1 MFYGVHSVITV
12 VMSFILWQ
20 GCQVIAS
27 GFSKMSR
34 CQSVKKKKHKKQ
46 QTENFILTVSIL
58 FKVHV
63 ASQNQHTGSYTG
75 LQNKGKAR
83 VDAEV

>member
-12 VMSFILWQ
+12 VMSFIMWQ

-34 CQSVKKKKHKKQ
+34 CQSVRKKK

-58 FKVHV
+58 FKVHMTF
-63 ASQNQHTGSYTG
+63 QNQHTGSYTG
-75 LQNKGKAR
+75 LQNKGKGRA
-83 VDAEV
+83 DAEV